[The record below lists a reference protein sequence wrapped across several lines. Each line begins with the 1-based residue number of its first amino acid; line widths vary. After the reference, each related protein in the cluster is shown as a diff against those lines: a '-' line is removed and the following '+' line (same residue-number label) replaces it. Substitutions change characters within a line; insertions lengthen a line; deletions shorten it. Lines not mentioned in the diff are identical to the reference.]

1 MNHTI
6 IHHCLHPPESAEIL
20 MPSRH
25 PQSISSTFRILDLKI
40 KKYLLKSLIKLAA
53 ASLYF
58 AG

>member
-20 MPSRH
+20 MPSQH
-25 PQSISSTFRILDLKI
+25 LQSTSSTFRILNLKI
-40 KKYLLKSLIKLAA
+40 KKYLLKSLMNLAA
-53 ASLYF
+53 ASLYL